1 MLIQIAIDTEK
12 LCCGNFV
19 TIVEFLF
26 AEREISMK
34 TKRILAGFL
43 AILMF
48 ICMLPINT
56 ISLAE
61 DSVKVYLSISKYGE
75 FVKDKDNNLMAYV
88 PIELTGKDNYTLDD
102 VFKLAHDTYYDGE
115 EGYASSNGS
124 YGLAVNKLWGDES
137 GNFGYQVNGGSKE
150 VSGLSEKVSDGDY
163 IDAYILKSS
172 YPDSEAYSTF
182 DKVQINIEPNQ
193 DVELTLTI
201 AGYDENWRTVF
212 SACED
217 ATITINGEE
226 QEITTDENGKVTLN
240 FSEAG
245 EYIVSAVKTKEINE
259 NTVTAITAPVCIVN
273 VDEKKPTYVNNPIDV
288 YIAISKYGEIIK
300 DKNREEI
307 AYLTVSLNG
316 KESYNLNDVF
326 KAAHDTYYNGENGY
340 TASTNETYITKFW
353 GDESGKFGYQVNS
366 GSETVMGLGHE
377 INDGDYIDICIYQN
391 SYPDTENYTKFDK
404 INFEVYKNQDLEITL
419 SVAGYDDDWNMIFS
433 ACKDATITVNGE
445 EQEIITDENGKATLN
460 FSEVGEYIVSANK
473 TKEIGEN
480 TVTAITAPVCL
491 VKVKE
496 KPTTEIIHNIA
507 KKYASDKIVKDG
519 NIYWFIAD
527 LADYLKLY
535 PNSEN
540 VLSNEQKQACLD
552 KIISFADTATEPGDL
567 SKAIIALRALG
578 YDAKNV
584 YTSDLRKIDV
594 VEKLTT
600 LVDNKDSRVTNVYTL
615 PYVIIALSQGED
627 YATEEQMNYLLNS
640 ALESKASWQ
649 ATKWG
654 TDALTPMITA
664 LSAYYDN
671 MQNIKDALDEAITI
685 LRNSQSNN
693 GNIGNASS
701 TGLAIV
707 AFSSQNIDSETVI
720 KNEKSLIDGLLT
732 YVNEDLDGFTPVNN
746 SFSTEQGFRGLIA
759 WQMAKNGQ
767 RAYDFKSNSMNIARA
782 TWGENCP
789 ITFEITPND
798 ATVVIEG
805 YSEISDKKFDLPEG
819 EYNYSVSKSG
829 YKTKAG
835 VVVVTADEAENHI
848 SKTINVSLSKKAS
861 GSGSGS
867 NSSNDEITVKI
878 KVMIHNEDD
887 CNNSYTYKKNSTLY
901 TSIVNESVTV
911 EKGTTVFDVLDE
923 ALTKN
928 DIDYVEG
935 SYGYISSIDGISE
948 FDHGENSGWM
958 FKIGGK
964 HSDLGCREQELN
976 KNTTVEWF
984 FTDDYTKETGSESYS
999 KTDSK
1004 TDSKKDETV
1013 NKEKEEVSVEKRE
1026 LSETTFN
1033 DIKSDDWYYKAAKY
1047 VYENNIMDGTDEGF
1061 EPETNMTRAM
1071 LVTVLYKL
1079 ETGEIDNIETKFIDV
1094 PTDEWYSKAVAW
1106 AVSKDLIAG
1115 VSEDSFAPN
1124 DNLTREQMALIIYKY
1139 AKLKGCDTSKL
1150 SDLSQFDDAGS
1161 ISDWALEA
1169 LKWANGCGLINGV
1182 TDTILAPQETA
1193 TRAQVAVVIMKF
1205 CEMLVNLK

>member
-1 MLIQIAIDTEK
+1 
-12 LCCGNFV
+12 
-19 TIVEFLF
+19 
-26 AEREISMK
+26 MK

-75 FVKDKDNNLMAYV
+75 FVKDKDNNLMACV

-115 EGYASSNGS
+115 EGYASSNGN
-124 YGLAVNKLWGDES
+124 YGFAVDKLWGDES

-150 VSGLSEKVSDGDY
+150 VSGLSDEVNDGDY
-163 IDAYILKSS
+163 IEAYILKSS

-182 DKVQINIEPNQ
+182 DKAQINLEPNQ
-193 DVELTLTI
+193 DVELTLTV
-201 AGYDENWRTVF
+201 AGYDTDWNTVF
-212 SACED
+212 SACEG
-217 ATITINGEE
+217 AKITVNGEE
-226 QEITTDENGKVTLN
+226 QEITTDENGKVTLS
-240 FSEAG
+240 FSEVG
-245 EYIVSAVKTKEINE
+245 EYIVSANKTKEIGE
-259 NTVTAITAPVCIVN
+259 NIVTAITAPVCLVN
-273 VDEKKPTYVNNPIDV
+273 VAEKKPVFVNNPIDV

-300 DKNREEI
+300 DKNGEEI

-326 KAAHDTYYNGENGY
+326 KVTHDTYYNGENGY
-340 TASTNETYITKFW
+340 AASTNETYVTKFW
-353 GDESGKFGYQVNS
+353 GDDSGKFGYQVN
-366 GSETVMGLGHE
+366 GASETVMGLTHE
-377 INDGDYIDICIYQN
+377 VKNDDYIDVCIYQN
-391 SYPDTENYTKFDK
+391 AYPDTESYTKFDK
-404 INFEVYKNQDLEITL
+404 VNFEVYKNQDLEITL
-419 SVAGYDDDWNMIFS
+419 SVAEYDDDWNMIFS
-433 ACKDATITVNGE
+433 ACEGATITINGE
-445 EQEIITDENGKATLN
+445 EQEITTDENGKATLS
-460 FSEVGEYIVSANK
+460 FSEVGEFIVSANK
-473 TKEIGEN
+473 TNKIGEN

-496 KPTTEIIHNIA
+496 KPTIEVIHNIA
-507 KKYASDKIVKDG
+507 KKYASNKVVNDG

-535 PNSEN
+535 PDSEN

-552 KIISFADTATEPGDL
+552 KIISFADTATKPGDL

-600 LVDNKDSRVTNVYTL
+600 LIDNKNSSVTNIYTL
-615 PYVIIALSQGED
+615 PYVIIALNQGEGYD
-627 YATEEQMNYLLNS
+627 TEEQINYLLKS
-640 ALESKASWQ
+640 ALDSKDSWQ
-649 ATKWG
+649 STKWG
-654 TDALTPMITA
+654 TDGLTPMIVA
-664 LSAYYDN
+664 LSSYYN
-671 MQNIKDALDEAITI
+671 KQEVKVVLDESITI
-685 LRNSQSNN
+685 LRNSQSEN

-701 TGLAIV
+701 SGLAIV
-707 AFSSQNIDSETVI
+707 AFSSQNIDSDTVI
-720 KNEKSLIDGLLT
+720 KNGKSLIDGLLT
-732 YVNEDLDGFTPVNN
+732 YVNEDLDGFKPVNN

-759 WQMAKNGQ
+759 WQMAKNSQ

-829 YKTKAG
+829 YKTKTG
-835 VVVVTADEAENHI
+835 VFVVTANEAENHI
-848 SKTINVSLSKKAS
+848 AKTINVSLSKKS
-861 GSGSGS
+861 SGSGS

-887 CNNSYTYKKNSTLY
+887 CDNSYTYKKNSTSY

-923 ALTKN
+923 VLTKN

-964 HSDLGCREQELN
+964 HSNLGCREQKLN
-976 KNTTVEWF
+976 KNITVEWF
-984 FTDDYTKETGSESYS
+984 FTDDYTKEIGSESYG
-999 KTDSK
+999 KDNA
-1004 TDSKKDETV
+1004 KKDEIID
-1013 NKEKEEVSVEKRE
+1013 KEKEEVTKEKRE

-1033 DIKSDDWYYKAAKY
+1033 DIKSDDWYYKAVEY

-1061 EPETNMTRAM
+1061 EPESNMTRAM

-1106 AVSKDLIAG
+1106 AVSKGLVSG
-1115 VSEDSFAPN
+1115 VSDICFAP
-1124 DNLTREQMALIIYKY
+1124 DDDLTREQMAVIIYKY
-1139 AKLKGCDTSKL
+1139 AKLKGCDTNKL
-1150 SDLSQFDDAGS
+1150 SDLSQFDDTDS

-1169 LKWANGCGLINGV
+1169 LKWANGNGLINGV
-1182 TDTILAPQETA
+1182 TNTILAPQETA
-1193 TRAQVAVVIMKF
+1193 TRAQGAIVIMKL
-1205 CEMLVNLK
+1205 CELLVNLK